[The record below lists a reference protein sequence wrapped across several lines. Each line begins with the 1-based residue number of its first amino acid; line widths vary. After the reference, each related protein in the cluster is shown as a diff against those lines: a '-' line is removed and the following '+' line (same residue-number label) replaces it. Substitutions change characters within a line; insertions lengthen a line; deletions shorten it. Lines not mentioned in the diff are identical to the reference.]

1 MGDTYRIKDILKNVM
16 KPSRYTGGEFNEA
29 TMKEGDVIN
38 YALAFPDTYEVGM
51 SHLGIKILY
60 HLLNGMPNVNCERAF
75 APQDD
80 MAEELRKHNMPLF
93 SLETYKSLKDFDF
106 IGFSLQYEMCMTTVL
121 HMLSLSNIPFY
132 REDRGIDDPILMA
145 GGSVTVNPLPYNKI
159 FDMFIIGEAEEVL
172 PELMDLYDSNR
183 NKEAFLKTAAQ
194 VEGVYIPSVHGEEA
208 RVRRLYVKDMDKAFF
223 PDKFIVPFTEAI
235 FDRAAVEV
243 MRGCPRGCR
252 FCQAGMIYR
261 PVRQKN
267 VSTLYDQAEKLIAS
281 TGYNEISLSSLS
293 TTDYMGCEK
302 LVNDLYD
309 RFASEKTTVN
319 LPSLRI
325 DAFSMKLA
333 KKLQTTRTIALT
345 FAPEAGSQ
353 RMRDV
358 INKNITEDEIMAT
371 LSEAFASGYNKI
383 KLYFMIGL
391 PYETD
396 EDVLDISR
404 LLKKIYYSYKTAA
417 PNGKPLALSASVA
430 CFVPKPH
437 TPFEFFPQDSAEEF
451 KRKIRLLLDSVPKK
465 IKLSY
470 HEPDLSIIEGAFAR
484 GDERLNDVIVSAYN
498 KGCIFDSWTDHFD
511 AGKWGEAFADCGLSV
526 SEFAERRFGYDERLP
541 WDIID
546 IGVSKAFLVK
556 EAEKAGKAETTPN
569 CFEKC
574 SACGIS
580 EKDGKCRFEI
590 QD

>member
-1 MGDTYRIKDILKNVM
+1 MEN
-16 KPSRYTGGEFNEA
+16 KPFR
-29 TMKEGDVIN
+29 
-38 YALAFPDTYEVGM
+38 
-51 SHLGIKILY
+51 LGITVGRFQTFHKGHQYMIDKAVAL
-60 HLLNGMPNVNCERAF
+60 CE
-75 APQDD
+75 
-80 MAEELRKHNMPLF
+80 
-93 SLETYKSLKDFDF
+93 SVGVF
-106 IGFSLQYEMCMTTVL
+106 IGSSQESGTAKNPFS
-121 HMLSLSNIPFY
+121 
-132 REDRGIDDPILMA
+132 
-145 GGSVTVNPLPYNKI
+145 
-159 FDMFIIGEAEEVL
+159 
-172 PELMDLYDSNR
+172 
-183 NKEAFLKTAAQ
+183 
-194 VEGVYIPSVHGEEA
+194 
-208 RVRRLYVKDMDKAFF
+208 
-223 PDKFIVPFTEAI
+223 
-235 FDRAAVEV
+235 
-243 MRGCPRGCR
+243 
-252 FCQAGMIYR
+252 
-261 PVRQKN
+261 
-267 VSTLYDQAEKLIAS
+267 
-281 TGYNEISLSSLS
+281 
-293 TTDYMGCEK
+293 
-302 LVNDLYD
+302 
-309 RFASEKTTVN
+309 
-319 LPSLRI
+319 
-325 DAFSMKLA
+325 
-333 KKLQTTRTIALT
+333 
-345 FAPEAGSQ
+345 
-353 RMRDV
+353 
-358 INKNITEDEIMAT
+358 
-371 LSEAFASGYNKI
+371 
-383 KLYFMIGL
+383 
-391 PYETD
+391 YETR
-396 EDVLDISR
+396 ER